1 MYSKLSIEYST
12 SYRDLLGTA
21 ESIIEMD
28 GEMQQVESYF
38 VDMGRKCDARLLEKK
53 NSNLRSW
60 DAEIRAKGTLHQG
73 A

>member
-1 MYSKLSIEYST
+1 MKYST

-38 VDMGRKCDARLLEKK
+38 VNMGRKCDSRLLQKK
-53 NSNLRSW
+53 ISNLRSW
-60 DAEIRAKGTLHQG
+60 DAEIRAKGTFHQG
-73 A
+73 T

>member
-1 MYSKLSIEYST
+1 MEYST

-38 VDMGRKCDARLLEKK
+38 VDMGRKCDSRLLEKK
-53 NSNLRSW
+53 ISNLRSW
-60 DAEIRAKGTLHQG
+60 DAEIGAKGTLHQES
-73 A
+73 